1 MPQSIHRRPVPR
13 ELITVLIPTR
23 ERADTLEHCLTT
35 CVNQTDDNLR
45 ILVSDNSSQDDTKGV
60 VDKFRARDRR
70 VEYINPGQ
78 RLGMAEHWE
87 FALSHVKDGFVIVLG
102 DDDALF
108 PDAVTTMRE
117 ILRAWP
123 DTNAISWPYSFYGYP
138 SLYVPSKNHLGIA
151 FGKRDEIRKSGEW
164 LAKLTAFEVFYFELP
179 MVYHGLVR
187 VRVLNEIRARS
198 GGLILSSVP
207 DVYLAVAV
215 TSSTESYYRVSKSL
229 TLAGTSH
236 HSYGAAGMTLGEE
249 SPTVQAFLNESGLG
263 THPLVPYLPCIPAIV
278 LECLLRAR
286 DAGILPKDF
295 EINFER
301 CVSRTFTELHGA
313 GHPKEMLD
321 DYLGRL
327 AQLCQQ
333 IGQTDHL
340 ERLQSFDARARKKL
354 EDELAATPW
363 LPSHP
368 ILINLKNTRVKDVAA
383 AVIVAEAIS
392 RSEELQQIWL
402 EMTDEMREV
411 RTAFDNRLS
420 QLRELETL
428 VHTQQKDL
436 EKRHLEF
443 TERIALLGQQLAETY
458 AESTARFQQI
468 EKLTEMLKISE
479 KDRADRQ
486 QQIDK
491 LTALLVTSE
500 RERTRRSQ
508 QIATHTLPSNQC
520 EEPRSVTGE

>member
-138 SLYVPSKNHLGIA
+138 ELYTRSKNHLSIA
-151 FGKRDEIRKSGEW
+151 FGKQSEVRMSRDW
-164 LAKLTAFEVFYFELP
+164 LAKLTRFEVFYFELP

-187 VRVLNEIRARS
+187 VRVLNEIRTRS
-198 GGLILSSVP
+198 GRLISSSVP
-207 DVYLAVAV
+207 DVYLAIAVA
-215 TSSTESYYRVSKSL
+215 SSTETYYRLSQSL
-229 TLAGTSH
+229 SLAGTSH
-236 HSYGAAGMTLGEE
+236 HSYGAAGMTLGKD
-249 SPTVQAFLNESGLG
+249 SSVVQAFLNESSLG
-263 THPLVPYLPCIPAIV
+263 THPLVPYLPSIPIIV
-278 LECLLRAR
+278 LDCLLCAR
-286 DAGILPKDF
+286 DAGILPNGLN
-295 EINFER
+295 IAYER
-301 CVSRTFTELHGA
+301 CVSRAFTELHSA
-313 GHPKEMLD
+313 EHPEEILE

-327 AQLCQQ
+327 KEVCRR
-333 IGQTDHL
+333 IDQTRHL
-340 ERLQSFDARARKKL
+340 ERLMSCDSTARQALADKL
-354 EDELAATPW
+354 ALSEWYPR
-363 LPSHP
+363 HQ
-368 ILINLKNTRVKDVAA
+368 IIINLANTKVKDVAS
-383 AVIVAEAIS
+383 AVILASTIS
-392 RSEELQQIWL
+392 RNEALQRAFQQMSSKMCEI
-402 EMTDEMREV
+402 
-411 RTAFDNRLS
+411 RTAFTNRLS
-420 QLRELETL
+420 QLRELDAL
-428 VHTQQKDL
+428 ARKQQKEL
-436 EKRHLEF
+436 ERRHLEF
-443 TERIALLGQQLAETY
+443 TEQINLLGRQLEQTY
-458 AESTARFQQI
+458 AESTSRFHQI
-468 EKLTEMLKISE
+468 EKLTELLKASE
-479 KDRADRQ
+479 KDRMDRQ